1 MCVCNPTKGLANNF
15 LGRKPV
21 FDADADRGAAQTV
34 QQLLQ
39 SSSNIYVNPA
49 YESLCTHKAQEAMQA
64 AGLLQNHRQG
74 KHQASLRPTCHTH
87 FDIAALVL
95 YVTCIMLTL

>member
-1 MCVCNPTKGLANNF
+1 M
-15 LGRKPV
+15 
-21 FDADADRGAAQTV
+21 V

-64 AGLLQNHRQG
+64 AGLLQNRRQG
-74 KHQASLRPTCHTH
+74 KQQASLHMVLYRKFGT
-87 FDIAALVL
+87 AAPVL
-95 YVTCIMLTL
+95 YVTCIMLIL